1 MWKVK
6 RGRPKSELHFFI
18 ALTLGEC
25 KIWPKQRFY
34 VIKLKLILMLVNKMS
49 KIFIKFSAKMFS
61 KSEFFLKNCCV
72 CSWEDHLIVFW
83 IKETSIFGMKSEINS
98 IKTQLIKL
106 NRSLRKLPFS
116 DGTRSSDSRVSWL
129 MPYQLCHALITPLR
143 SFFLNAQSWKLKND
157 YWQMI
162 AYVFKGILKIS
173 HPN

>member
-6 RGRPKSELHFFI
+6 RGRLKSELHLFI

-34 VIKLKLILMLVNKMS
+34 EIKLKLILMLVNKMS

-98 IKTQLIKL
+98 IRTQLIKL
-106 NRSLRKLPFS
+106 NRSLRKLLTS
-116 DGTRSSDSRVSWL
+116 DGTRFSDSRISWS
-129 MPYQLCHALITPLR
+129 MPYQLCHALMTPVR
-143 SFFLNAQSWKLKND
+143 KSFCLNTQSWKLKND
-157 YWQMI
+157 YW
-162 AYVFKGILKIS
+162 
-173 HPN
+173 